1 MMTARKRTGLIF
13 SVLLITAV
21 QMLST
26 SCSKRILRESSSKA
40 PLIMPHQNISDKNE
54 IKYDEDRITIHTG
67 KNNKTGKAKGERKPE
82 DFVTGDSSLTVNNFT
97 VYQACGDEIIDAAMK
112 YIGIPYCMGGLGK
125 KCIDCSG
132 FVLRV
137 FEQFGVN
144 LPHNAQAISQ
154 YGTVIKNRDELVRG
168 DVVFFKGSYKTDK
181 YITHAGIYDG
191 NNMFVHA
198 SSVNGVTIT
207 SMDASWWKKRF
218 VFGTRILQ

>member
-1 MMTARKRTGLIF
+1 MTARKRTGLIF

-26 SCSKRILRESSSKA
+26 SCSKRFFRVSSSKA
-40 PLIMPHQNISDKNE
+40 PQVMPHQNLADKGE
-54 IKYDEDRITIHTG
+54 IKYDEDRVSIQTG
-67 KNNKTGKAKGERKPE
+67 KDYKTAKSKEQRKSD
-82 DFVTGDSSLTVNNFT
+82 DFMSNDSTFTVNKFT
-97 VYQACGDEIIDAAMK
+97 AYQSCGDEIIGTAMK

-132 FVLRV
+132 FVMRV
-137 FEQFGVN
+137 FEEFGVN

-154 YGTVIKNRDELVRG
+154 YGTIIKNKNELVKG

-198 SSVNGVTIT
+198 SSVYGVTIT

-218 VFGTRILQ
+218 VFATRILQ